1 MKKELAAAMVL
12 GTHEVQEMLLINRSR
27 LNALVLEGKLKPM
40 KQLKKEYLFWLPEV
54 EAFKKDL
61 LLDSRSNL
69 YKQQKRGDAEQH
81 AEQA

>member
-1 MKKELAAAMVL
+1 MKKETAAAMVL

-40 KQLKKEYLFWLPEV
+40 KQLKREYLFWLPEV
-54 EAFKKDL
+54 EAFKKEL

-69 YKQQKRGDAEQH
+69 YKQQRKDDAAQY
-81 AEQA
+81 AQTT